1 MTRSLLLLLA
11 FLLQISAAELPV
23 RRVIL
28 YKHGVGYFERSGELR
43 PGEAARLDFKSS
55 EMNDVL
61 KSLTISDTTGNK
73 ISGVRYDSSEPLSR
87 KLSEFPFNIGDH
99 KPLSVFL
106 DSLKGA
112 RVELR
117 FGPETA
123 AGAIVGARLSPA
135 TETQPERQQ
144 ITLLL
149 DTGVLRTLD
158 LSGATELRFQD
169 SELQQQLREYLA
181 ALSSARSR
189 EKRSVYIDSA
199 DSQVRK
205 LIAGYIIPVPVWK
218 SSYRLSL
225 AAGGEPLLEGWAIVD
240 NVTGDDWSKVQLS
253 LVSGRPISFISR
265 LYEPRYIT
273 RPVAELPE
281 EQAQAPAL
289 HEGGVGVVGGVAGGV
304 AGGVIGGIMSS
315 QPAARQKALRD
326 GARFGAM
333 AAPAPEEAMVA
344 RSEIASSVTGI
355 EGRELGELFEYGF
368 AAPVTVRKG
377 ESAMLPFLQQ
387 RITARKL
394 LIYADSSSV
403 HPSNAVE
410 ITNNTGK
417 TLDGGP
423 VTVFDAGAYGGEAL
437 METLKSSDKRLVS
450 YGVDLG
456 TRISTKLDSGRDDL
470 REVHFRRGVLTAR
483 RAIRETRT
491 YTIRNVEQ
499 KAKALIVEHP
509 IRPNYKLIEAKP
521 AETTSS
527 AYRFEVKLAPGATE
541 KYPVVEERIL
551 ENVFAVTNLTPDVL
565 ASFLQNKE
573 LPAATRKSLEQLARL
588 KRQVAD
594 TDGAIN
600 NAQLESNDLNRD
612 QERLRQNIN
621 SLRMV
626 TGQQEQVQ
634 IYARQLAANES
645 QIASLR
651 DRIGELRK
659 KKAALESELN
669 SLIETMEF

>member
-23 RRVIL
+23 RRVVL

-43 PGEAARLDFKSS
+43 PGEAARLDFKAS
-55 EMNDVL
+55 EMDDML

-117 FGPETA
+117 FGPETV

-149 DTGVLRTLD
+149 DTGALRTLD
-158 LSGATELRFQD
+158 LSGASELRLQD
-169 SELQQQLREYLA
+169 AELQQQLREYLA
-181 ALSSARSR
+181 ALTGARSR
-189 EKRSVYIDSA
+189 EKRSVYIDSS

-218 SSYRLSL
+218 SSYRLSFPSS
-225 AAGGEPLLEGWAIVD
+225 GEPLLEGWAIVD

-253 LVSGRPISFISR
+253 LVSGRPISFISH
-265 LYEPRYIT
+265 LYEPRYVT

-281 EQAQAPAL
+281 DKAQAPAL
-289 HEGGVGVVGGVAGGV
+289 HEGGVVGGFSGGVGVVGGVGG
-304 AGGVIGGIMSS
+304 AA
-315 QPAARQKALRD
+315 PAARQKALRRD
-326 GARFGAM
+326 AAFATM

-368 AAPVTVRKG
+368 ATPVTVRKG

-410 ITNNTGK
+410 LTNNTGK

-437 METLKSSDKRLVS
+437 METLKSSDKRRVS

-483 RAIRETRT
+483 HAIRETRT
-491 YTIRNVEQ
+491 YTVRNVEQ

-509 IRPNYKLIEAKP
+509 IRPNYKLIDAKP

-541 KYPVVEERIL
+541 KFPVVEERIL

-573 LPAATRKSLEQLARL
+573 LPAATRKSLEQLASL

-600 NAQLESNDLNRD
+600 TAQVESSDLNRD

-634 IYARQLAANES
+634 TYARQLAANES

-659 KKAALESELN
+659 KKATLESELN

>member
-1 MTRSLLLLLA
+1 
-11 FLLQISAAELPV
+11 
-23 RRVIL
+23 
-28 YKHGVGYFERSGELR
+28 
-43 PGEAARLDFKSS
+43 
-55 EMNDVL
+55 
-61 KSLTISDTTGNK
+61 
-73 ISGVRYDSSEPLSR
+73 
-87 KLSEFPFNIGDH
+87 
-99 KPLSVFL
+99 
-106 DSLKGA
+106 
-112 RVELR
+112 
-117 FGPETA
+117 
-123 AGAIVGARLSPA
+123 IV
-135 TETQPERQQ
+135 
-144 ITLLL
+144 
-149 DTGVLRTLD
+149 
-158 LSGATELRFQD
+158 
-169 SELQQQLREYLA
+169 
-181 ALSSARSR
+181 
-189 EKRSVYIDSA
+189 
-199 DSQVRK
+199 
-205 LIAGYIIPVPVWK
+205 
-218 SSYRLSL
+218 
-225 AAGGEPLLEGWAIVD
+225 
-240 NVTGDDWSKVQLS
+240 
-253 LVSGRPISFISR
+253 
-265 LYEPRYIT
+265 
-273 RPVAELPE
+273 
-281 EQAQAPAL
+281 
-289 HEGGVGVVGGVAGGV
+289 
-304 AGGVIGGIMSS
+304 SS

-326 GARFGAM
+326 GTRFGAM

-368 AAPVTVRKG
+368 ATPVTVRKG

-410 ITNNTGK
+410 LTNNTGK

-456 TRISTKLDSGRDDL
+456 TRITTKLDSGRDDL

-483 RAIRETRT
+483 HAIRETRT
-491 YTIRNVEQ
+491 YTVRNVEQ

-509 IRPNYKLIEAKP
+509 IRPNYKLIDAKP
-521 AETTSS
+521 AETTTS

-541 KYPVVEERIL
+541 KFPVVEERIL

-573 LPAATRKSLEQLARL
+573 LPAATRKSLEQLASL

-594 TDGAIN
+594 ADRAIN
-600 NAQLESNDLNRD
+600 DAQMESSDLNRD

-634 IYARQLAANES
+634 TYARQLAANES

-659 KKAALESELN
+659 KKATLESELN